1 VSLVKL
7 YRVAAP
13 TSRPQHLNQLAS
25 ARRFPYV
32 GNSNVRTSDGES
44 LRNRSPNIARPSG
57 YQCDLSFEIHCSPQ
71 NPLLSPSASER
82 QRSRTKIN
90 VARKNKAYQGI
101 EVSSGAPGGGVK
113 SSSTVLTNKELP
125 FSSD

>member
-1 VSLVKL
+1 MPIFHPAFVDENVDPPKVADHVSNALINRFRVSLVKL

-13 TSRPQHLNQLAS
+13 TSRPQHLNHLAS

-32 GNSNVRTSDGES
+32 GNSNVRTSGGES

-82 QRSRTKIN
+82 QRSRTKDQ
-90 VARKNKAYQGI
+90 RSPQK
-101 EVSSGAPGGGVK
+101 
-113 SSSTVLTNKELP
+113 
-125 FSSD
+125 